1 MVRDGDYRKLERQ
14 PLTLV
19 LAEFRFGRV
28 TFEPAA
34 LAALKERMA
43 RRFTDVTEGVAQQVQ
58 LGDAGV
64 TIMPAPYV
72 IWRTPETG
80 VAVHLEV
87 DRIAY
92 ATTMYPR
99 FEGFAKDCLAVVEA
113 LLETL
118 CPPSLHRV
126 GLRYNDAVVPMPH
139 ESLERYVAAP
149 LLPFSALAANGDT
162 VTRHLSETVVQT
174 TAGALVVRALAG
186 VHGLG
191 MMPDLL
197 GQFDLPLKVE
207 VPNDRPVAV
216 LDFDHYWEVAETE
229 GVAFD
234 VDAARSR
241 LDRLHEPAREAFWK
255 VTTEFARTQRWN

>member
-1 MVRDGDYRKLERQ
+1 MVRDEGYPKLVKQ

-19 LAEFRFGRV
+19 LAEFRFSQV
-28 TFEPAA
+28 TFELSA

-58 LGDAGV
+58 FGDAGV
-64 TIMPAPYV
+64 TITQSPYV
-72 IWRTPETG
+72 IWRAPQAG
-80 VAVHLEV
+80 AAVHLEV
-87 DRIAY
+87 NRIAY

-99 FEGFAKDCLAVVEA
+99 FEGFAEDCLAVVES

-126 GLRYNDAVVPMPH
+126 GLRYNDAVVPMPN
-139 ESLERYVAAP
+139 ELLERYVAAH
-149 LLPFSALAANGDT
+149 LLPFSPLAANGSA
-162 VTRHLSETVVQT
+162 VMRHLSETVVQT
-174 TAGALVVRALAG
+174 AAGALVVRALAG
-186 VHGLG
+186 MHGLG

-197 GQFDLPLKVE
+197 GQFDLPLQVD
-207 VPNDRPVAV
+207 VPNDRHVAV
-216 LDFDHYWEVAETE
+216 LDFDHYWEVAEAE

-234 VDAARSR
+234 VDAARDR
-241 LDRLHEPAREAFWK
+241 LARLHEPAREAFWK